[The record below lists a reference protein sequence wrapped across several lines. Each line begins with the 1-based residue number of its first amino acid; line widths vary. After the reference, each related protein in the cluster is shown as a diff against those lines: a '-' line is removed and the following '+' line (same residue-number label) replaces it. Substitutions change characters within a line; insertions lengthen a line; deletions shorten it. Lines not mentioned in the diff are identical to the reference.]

1 MNNSRH
7 WQNGKMEKE
16 RYSYLLAGTASYRK
30 NFARLQQSLAR
41 NTHALTHCGVQSAPK
56 REGAR

>member
-30 NFARLQQSLAR
+30 ELHESAAVTRPEHAPP
-41 NTHALTHCGVQSAPK
+41 THYGAQSAPK
-56 REGAR
+56 WEGAL